1 MCTETKPKMINI
13 GAFNVY
19 NELLNQWGRWGAQNL
34 MEQFTDT
41 INEDF
46 EQNKT
51 PAQIARHIVKLFM
64 AGR

>member
-19 NELLNQWGRWGAQNL
+19 NELLGRWGRFGAQNL
-34 MEQFTDT
+34 IEQFADT

-51 PAQIARHIVKLFM
+51 PAQIARHIVKIFM
-64 AGR
+64 AGK

>member
-19 NELLNQWGRWGAQNL
+19 NELLSQWGRFGAQNL

-51 PAQIARHIVKLFM
+51 PAQIAKHIVKLFM
-64 AGR
+64 AGK

>member
-19 NELLNQWGRWGAQNL
+19 NELLGQWGRFGAQNL
-34 MEQFTDT
+34 IEQFADT

-46 EQNKT
+46 KQNKT
-51 PAQIARHIVKLFM
+51 SAQIARHIVQLFM
-64 AGR
+64 AGK